1 MDSEN
6 KKTEELKE
14 EETSLE
20 AAEKSEEIQETEKKE
35 EAPLPELLFSARTVL
50 DGDSQLEATQAT
62 TGKSAA
68 IVSYVIMGLC
78 AAMMV
83 ALIVA
88 FFTSHNSSNLLMAG
102 LLLICVAFV
111 IYNMKIAPKKAVQ
124 RWEND
129 MIRMVGEPRVHLLT
143 EFYDLSM
150 IQTVEESPDN
160 MVDAGYS
167 ELRILKESEHL
178 LLLKAS
184 GRQWFMIDK
193 EGFTKGDAESFR
205 KFIKEHMEA
214 K

>member
-6 KKTEELKE
+6 NKTEELKE
-14 EETSLE
+14 EETSLKT
-20 AAEKSEEIQETEKKE
+20 AETDEVTEKKE
-35 EAPLPELLFSARTVL
+35 EAPLPKPIFVARTVL
-50 DGDSQLEATQAT
+50 DGDSQLEGTKTT

-68 IVSYVIMGLC
+68 IVSYAMIALC
-78 AAMMV
+78 AVMIV

-88 FFTSHNSSNLLMAG
+88 FFTSKNSSNLLMAG
-102 LLLICVAFV
+102 LLLLCMGFV

-167 ELRILKESEHL
+167 EIKTMKESEHL
-178 LLLKAS
+178 FLLKAS
-184 GRQWFMIDK
+184 GRQWFMIAKD
-193 EGFTKGDAESFR
+193 GFTVGDAESFR
-205 KFIKEHMEA
+205 KFIQKHMEE